1 MQSNVNREL
10 RKKWN
15 SHQKAS
21 QRQCFSVS
29 AKREIMK
36 SIHTV
41 ITSVLL
47 TSGIALSAAACAQ
60 SAPPPPPPPGAH
72 GQDGAPGHHAMDMAK
87 WQEKMKERMAKRQAE
102 LHEILKLTPA
112 QEPAWKTFVQSMEP
126 KGMTLPQDPKE
137 MDKLSTPERMERSLE
152 RMKEHQASLQNRLA
166 ALKNFY
172 GSLTPEQQKLFDE
185 NHRRIK
191 KDMQDR
197 MAKEMQ
203 RKDGPPPMSRP

>member
-1 MQSNVNREL
+1 
-10 RKKWN
+10 
-15 SHQKAS
+15 
-21 QRQCFSVS
+21 
-29 AKREIMK
+29 MK
-36 SIHTV
+36 SIQTV
-41 ITSVLL
+41 IQSVLL
-47 TSGIALSAAACAQ
+47 TSGIVLSAAASAQ
-60 SAPPPPPPPGAH
+60 SVPPQPPPPPPHGAH
-72 GQDGAPGHHAMDMAK
+72 GQEGAPGHHAMDMAK

-102 LHEILKLTPA
+102 LRDLLKLTPA